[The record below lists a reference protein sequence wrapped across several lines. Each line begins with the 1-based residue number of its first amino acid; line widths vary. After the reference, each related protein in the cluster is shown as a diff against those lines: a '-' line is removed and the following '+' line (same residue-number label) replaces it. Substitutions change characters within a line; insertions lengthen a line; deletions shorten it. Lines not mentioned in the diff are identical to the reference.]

1 MHSTAHSHLLP
12 RAFGHTCVTLLTVLC
27 SARLHPRR
35 HLRRVRCSPRFLN
48 RRLFLALASTSSFYS
63 CSAQLLAPPELRL
76 QQRHPRR
83 QRVSAGPFPFFLPVK
98 IVVTPFFLASA
109 VAPISTLRS
118 CAGKTSK
125 LRHRH
130 SAPPVF
136 CALPPQP
143 ASPCHFI
150 PHTFN
155 PKPVTL
161 FSRLHTSSR
170 CMYNHDDNLGCFQVK
185 I

>member
-1 MHSTAHSHLLP
+1 MHITAHSHLLP

-83 QRVSAGPFPFFLPVK
+83 QRVIAGPFPFFLPVK
-98 IVVTPFFLASA
+98 IVVTPFFR
-109 VAPISTLRS
+109 LRS
-118 CAGKTSK
+118 CADLDTTLMCWKDKYASSSALCAPCVLRATSPTRIS
-125 LRHRH
+125 LPLH
-130 SAPPVF
+130 SPHF
-136 CALPPQP
+136 QP
-143 ASPCHFI
+143 
-150 PHTFN
+150 
-155 PKPVTL
+155 
-161 FSRLHTSSR
+161 
-170 CMYNHDDNLGCFQVK
+170 
-185 I
+185 